1 MELKELNRI
10 LREFAT
16 KVVQEAR
23 ANAGTISNTGK
34 LAQSIYFEPNESNQS
49 VSFFMLKYGKYQDL
63 GVKGVKEGVS
73 LGTRYYGKS
82 ARDYQYT
89 SKGGAKGLKGMP
101 PAGALDRWSIQKL
114 QLRDK
119 VRDRKGRFIPRKSL
133 VFLIRKK
140 IFEKGIKPS
149 LFFTTPFIKYYGDLP
164 NKVQKAMGNDI
175 EVEITKILKQ

>member
-73 LGTRYYGKS
+73 LGTR
-82 ARDYQYT
+82 
-89 SKGGAKGLKGMP
+89 
-101 PAGALDRWSIQKL
+101 
-114 QLRDK
+114 
-119 VRDRKGRFIPRKSL
+119 
-133 VFLIRKK
+133 
-140 IFEKGIKPS
+140 
-149 LFFTTPFIKYYGDLP
+149 
-164 NKVQKAMGNDI
+164 
-175 EVEITKILKQ
+175 

>member
-1 MELKELNRI
+1 
-10 LREFAT
+10 
-16 KVVQEAR
+16 
-23 ANAGTISNTGK
+23 
-34 LAQSIYFEPNESNQS
+34 
-49 VSFFMLKYGKYQDL
+49 
-63 GVKGVKEGVS
+63 
-73 LGTRYYGKS
+73 
-82 ARDYQYT
+82 
-89 SKGGAKGLKGMP
+89 MP